1 MTKILECL
9 IALAALCMLLAW
21 LAAPEVKASEPTFP
35 IKTLRDEFVCPGM
48 HAEWLDESTV
58 QCLKEKP

>member
-21 LAAPEVKASEPTFP
+21 LAAPEVKASEPTFA